1 MKSCAAATRASCEW
15 NLAMPRILSAVVAA
29 LAVFPAFAA
38 EVNVPA
44 ATGGAELTV
53 YNSHL
58 ALVRERRSFQL
69 PAAGA
74 QLAFSGVS
82 GRMMPETALLEVVK
96 GNPVKIN
103 EQTFSFNVISPTTLL
118 ERSVGKEVTVYL
130 PNAAGRDVPMKA
142 RVLSADGPV
151 VEIEG
156 KVHAGFGGRIM
167 YDSLP
172 AGLRSTPTLF
182 MDVVGT
188 AGKPADA
195 EFSYLTGGVM
205 WQADY
210 VIHYDADAARMD
222 LTGWATITN
231 TTGIDFKEAKLKLVA
246 GDVNRVSRPGLP
258 GPLRMMEAK
267 AMAAAAPM
275 ADGVNESQL
284 ESNHLYTIAKPVT
297 LADKETKQLS
307 LLSGDAVPVVR
318 ELVVRNNQIY
328 LYQNQMRGQVQENR
342 AALELAFKNDKAS
355 KLGVPLP
362 AGTVRV
368 YGMDDQG
375 ASQFIGESTIDHTAS
390 GSEVRISLGRDFDV
404 PVTREQ
410 TTFVRASETIFVSA
424 WKITLRNAKARAVKV
439 RVIEPMPQSWEISK
453 ESHPHTASN
462 ASTMEWVL
470 DVPAKGETVL
480 EYNVKSVF

>member
-1 MKSCAAATRASCEW
+1 MAIK
-15 NLAMPRILSAVVAA
+15 LPRILPAFVVALFA
-29 LAVFPAFAA
+29 LPVAAA

-44 ATGGAELTV
+44 AMGGAELTV
-53 YNSHL
+53 YNSDL

-69 PAAGA
+69 PTAGA
-74 QLAFSGVS
+74 QLALTGVS

-103 EQTFSFNVISPTTLL
+103 EQTFSFNVISPATLL

-130 PNAAGRDVPMKA
+130 PNAAGRDVPVRA
-142 RVLSADGPV
+142 RVLAAEGPV

-156 KVHAGFGGRIM
+156 KVHTGFGGRIM

-172 AGLRSTPTLF
+172 PGLRSTPTLF

-188 AGKPADA
+188 AGSAEA
-195 EFSYLTGGVM
+195 EFSYLTGGIM

-210 VIHYDADAARMD
+210 VVHYDADAARMD

-231 TTGIDFKEAKLKLVA
+231 TTGVDFKEAKLKLVA
-246 GDVNRVSRPGLP
+246 GDVNRVSRPGVP
-258 GPLRMMEAK
+258 MNQRFEAK
-267 AMAAAAPM
+267 AMAAQAAPM

-328 LYQNQMRGQVQENR
+328 LYQNLMRGQVQENR

-375 ASQFIGESTIDHTAS
+375 AAQFIGESSIDHKAA

-410 TTFVRASETIFVSA
+410 TTFVRASDTITVSA
-424 WKITLRNAKARAVKV
+424 WKITVRNAKARPVKV
-439 RVIEPMPQSWEISK
+439 RVIEPMPESWEISK
-453 ESHPHTASN
+453 ESHPHKTSN
-462 ASTMEWVL
+462 AGTMEWVL